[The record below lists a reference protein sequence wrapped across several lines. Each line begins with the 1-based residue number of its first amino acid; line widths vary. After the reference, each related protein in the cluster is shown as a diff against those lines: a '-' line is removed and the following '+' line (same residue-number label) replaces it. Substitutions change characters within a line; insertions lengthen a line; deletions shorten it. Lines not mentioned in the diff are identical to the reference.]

1 MEFFPLERARHA
13 VRGEYEFEDNFITN
27 TNTSLLAYLLVLAGP
42 TSNVSSGCV
51 IGTMIGAAKSNATI
65 Y

>member
-1 MEFFPLERARHA
+1 MEFFSLERARHA

-42 TSNVSSGCV
+42 T
-51 IGTMIGAAKSNATI
+51 
-65 Y
+65 